1 MINDVTDRMD
11 CVFLSLCLQTS
22 DWTED
27 ELSLLSRLMVKF
39 PGGSPGRWEKI
50 AHELG
55 RSVSE
60 VSAIKLVSNQFMIN
74 YTAACSV
81 MLRRIFIKEQ

>member
-1 MINDVTDRMD
+1 MSSDRTVVDYRCDTWMMY
-11 CVFLSLCLQTS
+11 LSLCPQTS

-39 PGGSPGRWEKI
+39 PGGTPGRWEKI

-60 VSAIKLVSNQFMIN
+60 VSLIKLVSNQFML
-74 YTAACSV
+74 SRSD
-81 MLRRIFIKEQ
+81 LR